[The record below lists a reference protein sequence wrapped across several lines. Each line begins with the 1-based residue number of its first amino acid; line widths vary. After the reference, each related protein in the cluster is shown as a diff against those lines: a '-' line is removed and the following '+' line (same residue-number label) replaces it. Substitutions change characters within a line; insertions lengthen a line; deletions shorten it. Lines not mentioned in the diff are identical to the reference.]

1 MALFIFGETA
11 MQVRPFDYEAAG
23 APEKKQEPAARGE
36 DPARMRATPREADER
51 RGEET
56 PEEPGYGHGV

>member
-1 MALFIFGETA
+1 